1 MFLFLQNLIFIVGNR
16 SLCLNFSILLSY
28 TVSILPNKGKGEDI
42 RSVLEEL
49 LDCVGSSEKERMV
62 DALALD
68 ADEGRGKLRK
78 ATGSRKQTSIRRC
91 PNVGT
96 H

>member
-1 MFLFLQNLIFIVGNR
+1 MQFCKSKEFNR
-16 SLCLNFSILLSY
+16 CIIILVNKSRNSI
-28 TVSILPNKGKGEDI
+28 EI
-42 RSVLEEL
+42 R
-49 LDCVGSSEKERMV
+49 SSEKERMV

-78 ATGSRKQTSIRRC
+78 ATGSRKQTSIRRS

>member
-1 MFLFLQNLIFIVGNR
+1 MQYFAKVKSSNVVSFYLTIKEFDNLR
-16 SLCLNFSILLSY
+16 
-28 TVSILPNKGKGEDI
+28 
-42 RSVLEEL
+42 
-49 LDCVGSSEKERMV
+49 SSEKERMV

-78 ATGSRKQTSIRRC
+78 ATGSRKQTSIRRS

>member
-1 MFLFLQNLIFIVGNR
+1 MSNTNNSRMQFCKSRRVQ
-16 SLCLNFSILLSY
+16 SLYQLLVNKSRNSI
-28 TVSILPNKGKGEDI
+28 EI
-42 RSVLEEL
+42 R
-49 LDCVGSSEKERMV
+49 SSEKERMV

-78 ATGSRKQTSIRRC
+78 ATGSRKQTSIRRS

-96 H
+96 HQY

>member
-1 MFLFLQNLIFIVGNR
+1 MQNFARVKSSNV
-16 SLCLNFSILLSY
+16 
-28 TVSILPNKGKGEDI
+28 VSILVNKSKEFDRI
-42 RSVLEEL
+42 R
-49 LDCVGSSEKERMV
+49 SSEKERMV
-62 DALALD
+62 DGLALD

>member
-1 MFLFLQNLIFIVGNR
+1 MQFCKSEEFNR
-16 SLCLNFSILLSY
+16 CILKF
-28 TVSILPNKGKGEDI
+28 NKSRNSMKI
-42 RSVLEEL
+42 R
-49 LDCVGSSEKERMV
+49 SSEKERMV

-78 ATGSRKQTSIRRC
+78 ATGSRKQTSIRRS